1 MSKALVDMLLNE
13 TYNIYFY
20 TVSKVSSQVTYWKEG
35 YVYRLRYW
43 KELVD
48 SSKKTEIF
56 SPNIWKVQLKF
67 IVE

>member
-20 TVSKVSSQVTYWKEG
+20 TVSKVSSQVTYWKER
-35 YVYRLRYW
+35 YVFRLRYW

-48 SSKKTEIF
+48 SSKYCEY
-56 SPNIWKVQLKF
+56 
-67 IVE
+67 E

>member
-35 YVYRLRYW
+35 YVFRLRYW

-48 SSKKTEIF
+48 SSKTSKESIDY
-56 SPNIWKVQLKF
+56 SSYYSDY
-67 IVE
+67 E

>member
-20 TVSKVSSQVTYWKEG
+20 TVSKVSSQVTCWKEG
-35 YVYRLRYW
+35 YVFRLRYW

-48 SSKKTEIF
+48 SSKYSDYE
-56 SPNIWKVQLKF
+56 
-67 IVE
+67 